1 MNLKR
6 YYRWKSLGLP
16 TRMSIVLSFQAFAEP
31 VKYLG
36 QWYQASG
43 KPVLW
48 ADGSHRRETIQD
60 DSGKYLDGEYYLVDR
75 KWFAE
80 TIENLLQ
87 NVGIVGAHLCSGY
100 IRNRYRRKG
109 LIDEEEQ
116 PDEIAISK
124 IPIDEAKRLPL
135 GFVNWN
141 LKQKEQLTEV
151 STQRL
156 RAENTD

>member
-16 TRMSIVLSFQAFAEP
+16 PRMSIVLSFQAFAEP

-87 NVGIVGAHLCSGY
+87 NVGIVGANLCSGY
-100 IRNRYRRKG
+100 IRNRYRRIG

-116 PDEIAISK
+116 PDRNARPRIFEPRGHIGGEAPRPRSISS
-124 IPIDEAKRLPL
+124 A
-135 GFVNWN
+135 FVHPDYR
-141 LKQKEQLTEV
+141 QGGQECEV
-151 STQRL
+151 
-156 RAENTD
+156 A